1 MQDRGALMM
10 QGLPPPQAL
19 LLVEVLLTHPIDSQE
34 LHVGVIPLGLA
45 SIVRPIVLVRVKARG
60 TDKVVEAYALLDS
73 GSTCTWCTEK
83 LVKNL
88 GAEGP
93 TLQVSLM
100 TIEKEN
106 RPTFSSRVSLEI
118 MDLEENVMIELPHV
132 LSKEKLN
139 NSQSGISSQ
148 ADVDRLASP

>member
-19 LLVEVLLTHPIDSQE
+19 VLVEVLLTHPIDSQE
-34 LHVGVIPLGLA
+34 LHVGVIPLGLG

>member
-1 MQDRGALMM
+1 M
-10 QGLPPPQAL
+10 
-19 LLVEVLLTHPIDSQE
+19 
-34 LHVGVIPLGLA
+34 
-45 SIVRPIVLVRVKARG
+45 
-60 TDKVVEAYALLDS
+60 LDS
-73 GSTCTWCTEK
+73 GSTCRWCTEK